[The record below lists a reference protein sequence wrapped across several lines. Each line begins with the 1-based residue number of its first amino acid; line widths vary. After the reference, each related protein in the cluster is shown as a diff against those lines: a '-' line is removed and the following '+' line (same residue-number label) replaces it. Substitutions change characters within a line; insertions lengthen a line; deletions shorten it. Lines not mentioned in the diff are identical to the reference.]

1 VEEQRAAVLE
11 RQSQVQEL
19 GRQQELVQGPG
30 LESGLLVLVLVQQ
43 AQLEQVLEV
52 LQHVRRT
59 LIQ

>member
-19 GRQQELVQGPG
+19 GRQQGLVQVPE

-43 AQLEQVLEV
+43 AQPEQVLEV
-52 LQHVRRT
+52 LQRVRRT